1 MTLNRNALIS
11 IETICKF
18 LVIGSTNAGMLE
30 GILQGKSGFFPSK
43 CVQEVRLR
51 NPESLKANS
60 LASSSS
66 PYITPN
72 VGNPTTRVAGRRET
86 REQQQAQSQHF
97 STAVRHNDK
106 M

>member
-1 MTLNRNALIS
+1 MPYAIS
-11 IETICKF
+11 NF
-18 LVIGSTNAGMLE
+18 VVIGSTNTGMLE
-30 GILQGKSGFFPSK
+30 GILQGKSGFFPAK

-66 PYITPN
+66 PYN
-72 VGNPTTRVAGRRET
+72 NSSVGNTTPTTRVAGRRET
-86 REQQQAQSQHF
+86 REQQAQNQHF
-97 STAVRHNDK
+97 STAVRHKDK

>member
-1 MTLNRNALIS
+1 MPNTSSNFI
-11 IETICKF
+11 
-18 LVIGSTNAGMLE
+18 VIGSTNTGMLE
-30 GILQGKSGFFPSK
+30 GMLQGKSGFFPAK

-66 PYITPN
+66 PYNTSN
-72 VGNPTTRVAGRRET
+72 VVNTTPTTRVAGRRET
-86 REQQQAQSQHF
+86 REQQQAQNQHF
-97 STAVRHNDK
+97 STAVRHKDK